1 MEEVRKKDR
10 EDNSC
15 HVEDE
20 DDDARVVV
28 ARRGN
33 GIVGCKDLDVL
44 QDVANANSRCQGS
57 DCEREDSLEKDV
69 CGKTHQSPAA
79 LAFTIDF
86 DDGNKEVDTVKYQ
99 SLFQRFARHRR
110 NVSTSKI
117 EIKTSKS
124 SADLSPNF
132 VQKSKPVSNYSE
144 GYFSSEDDT
153 KRKADKLSQKLKEL
167 GLKTSPKGV
176 SLRHPPMSRSLT
188 ERSTPH
194 RRSYHEPSP
203 PRPDLP
209 NSSTMNDLSRLQ
221 SSLEDDRSNRVQYSP
236 EKKYTKNIEY
246 LEINHSYSSENLHH
260 SQASSEKLKNTSYT
274 PSSSNPP
281 ESPQKQRN
289 IQTLCITYSGECS
302 TGPNIDKFSVSN
314 LDNDS
319 DGTVS
324 EAGTY
329 TVHKDYTDEEKAR
342 MDIDKTFSVGILT
355 EGEQHS
361 SYVHH
366 FQMNTSR
373 DSNSWIS
380 DWATQVAEHN
390 SLPPP
395 IGGTT
400 GRTPPMSPSKIPSP
414 IYSRSKRLPRSRHEA
429 SDSSLDA
436 EVHQRMASTMIDSGG
451 ESDEDTSNSYP
462 TPPHSSQRTPTHSLV
477 RRGSLSESLFKRVNT
492 SDCRRSMR
500 KCPDKKEEINVPKSP
515 SHMLARLHLDRSN
528 SLEHRGNHSDTAES
542 NSSRRSSLRNYEEN
556 FKHTNSPILNRLRST
571 TPKLTNSPILG
582 HKALASRPLAPNI
595 ERPKQLAKP
604 GSQSKNIGYFT
615 CVESSPYMLRKS
627 LSTSN
632 YREEMSKDKLSNLH
646 GSPMLSRST
655 SIQRSASNT
664 SIRTTKTKSMLTRR
678 SSFNDNSNDR
688 LLKTKLAHSDSSSET
703 GEAATPVPPIS
714 SGIKLN
720 RTFSMRRARLSCE
733 SESTPNTTPEERRRR
748 AQSEIKS
755 APTSGRQAHHRGRT
769 SSVGASNKEVFK
781 KPEPPKPRGPSL
793 SRNEGGRYSMRAQK
807 TSPSTRPNQKA
818 SKEGKNSGRSNSTLT
833 SKEVEFQNWKRR
845 KNYDPMKAAA
855 EGKRKLDV
863 NKKHHS
869 TEDGNSRDSSVLRSA
884 SFHGTGGAL
893 SLADDWSD
901 NEVNFGGDVQPPP
914 CSPLGSDSDLD
925 TSSYLQTTHN
935 VMSAM
940 SARIN
945 VYQGSAVDSGGE
957 SDEDTSHS
965 LRQGRVGRE
974 TSDTES
980 SEEQGN
986 SGNRHLGFN
995 RGFVGRRSREPEA
1008 KAPQAKA
1015 KVVNSARSKSEGTSI
1030 ARTDSGRFSV
1040 RAAKGS
1046 AVKVKPK
1053 EVKKKE
1059 SLVKEQEMQN
1069 WKRRKSYDPMK
1080 AAAEGKRKAGM
1091 VKRSLNSESSSVLRS
1106 QSFHGPVTLG
1116 LSEWSDEDISASA
1129 DEAPIY

>member
-10 EDNSC
+10 EDREDREDHRC
-15 HVEDE
+15 DLEDE
-20 DDDARVVV
+20 VVV
-28 ARRGN
+28 VRGN
-33 GIVGCKDLDVL
+33 GIVGCKNLDVL
-44 QDVANANSRCQGS
+44 QDQANANSRCQGS
-57 DCEREDSLEKDV
+57 DCEREDSLEKEV
-69 CGKTHQSPAA
+69 CGKTAQSPAA

-86 DDGNKEVDTVKYQ
+86 GNGSKEVDTVKYQ
-99 SLFQRFARHRR
+99 NLFQRFARHRR

-117 EIKTSKS
+117 EIKTSQS
-124 SADLSPNF
+124 SDLSPNF
-132 VQKSKPVSNYSE
+132 VQKTKPVSNYSE

-176 SLRHPPMSRSLT
+176 SLRHPLMSRSLT
-188 ERSTPH
+188 EKPTAN

-203 PRPDLP
+203 PRPDLSY
-209 NSSTMNDLSRLQ
+209 SSTMNDLSRLQ
-221 SSLEDDRSNRVQYSP
+221 NALDEDRSNRVQYSP

-246 LEINHSYSSENLHH
+246 LEINHSYSSENLDEPHET
-260 SQASSEKLKNTSYT
+260 SEKLKNTSYT
-274 PSSSNPP
+274 PTPSNNPG
-281 ESPQKQRN
+281 SLQKPRN
-289 IQTLCITYSGECS
+289 VQMLCVTYSGESS
-302 TGPNIDKFSVSN
+302 TDPNIDKFSVSN

-319 DGTVS
+319 EETVS

-342 MDIDKTFSVGILT
+342 MDIDKTFSVGVLT
-355 EGEQHS
+355 EDEQNS
-361 SYVHH
+361 SYGHH

-380 DWATQVAEHN
+380 EWATQVAEHN
-390 SLPPP
+390 SLPPA

-414 IYSRSKRLPRSRHEA
+414 IYSRSKRLPKSRHEA
-429 SDSSLDA
+429 SDSSLDV

-492 SDCRRSMR
+492 SDSRRSMR
-500 KCPDKKEEINVPKSP
+500 KYTDKKEEINVPKSP
-515 SHMLARLHLDRSN
+515 SHMLVRLHLGRSN
-528 SLEHRGNHSDTAES
+528 SVENRGNHSDTAES
-542 NSSRRSSLRNYEEN
+542 NSSRRSSLRNYHEEN

-582 HKALASRPLAPNI
+582 HKALATRTLTPSI
-595 ERPKQLAKP
+595 ERPKQLVKP

-615 CVESSPYMLRKS
+615 CMENSPYMLRKS

-632 YREEMSKDKLSNLH
+632 YREETSKDKLLNLH
-646 GSPMLSRST
+646 GSPMLSRNT
-655 SIQRSASNT
+655 SIQRSTSNT
-664 SIRTTKTKSMLTRR
+664 SIRTMKTKSMLTRR
-678 SSFNDNSNDR
+678 SSFNDNSNER
-688 LLKTKLAHSDSSSET
+688 LKTKLANSDSSSET
-703 GEAATPVPPIS
+703 GEAVTPAPPIS

-755 APTSGRQAHHRGRT
+755 APTSARQQHHRGRT

-781 KPEPPKPRGPSL
+781 KPEPPRPRGPSL
-793 SRNEGGRYSMRAQK
+793 SRTEGGRYSMRAQK

-855 EGKRKLDV
+855 EGKKKLDV
-863 NKKHHS
+863 TRKHHS
-869 TEDGNSRDSSVLRSA
+869 TEDGNSRDNSVLR
-884 SFHGTGGAL
+884 
-893 SLADDWSD
+893 
-901 NEVNFGGDVQPPP
+901 GDVQPPP

-945 VYQGSAVDSGGE
+945 VYQTGAVDSGGE

-965 LRQGRVGRE
+965 LRQGRIGRE

-986 SGNRHLGFN
+986 RNLGFN
-995 RGFVGRRSREPEA
+995 RSYAGRRSREPEA
-1008 KAPQAKA
+1008 KVPQVKA
-1015 KVVNSARSKSEGTSI
+1015 KPVNSGRSKSEGTSI

-1040 RAAKGS
+1040 RPTKG

-1080 AAAEGKRKAGM
+1080 AALEGKRKAGM